1 MGYAAKREIIL
12 NELGAALAGVREED
26 AERLTAAIMGA
37 EQVFVVGVG
46 RVLLMLQAFAKRLN
60 HLGVR
65 ANFVGAI
72 DEPAITENDL
82 LLVGSGSGNSAVPVA
97 IAKIARKHGARI
109 FHIGSNPKSTLT
121 EIEDDFLK
129 IPTSTKLDLPE
140 EIPSQQIMS
149 SLFEQSL
156 LLLLDAV
163 AMMLAEQKGIED
175 LHVLWRFHANL
186 E

>member
-97 IAKIARKHGARI
+97 IAASSAR
-109 FHIGSNPKSTLT
+109 
-121 EIEDDFLK
+121 
-129 IPTSTKLDLPE
+129 
-140 EIPSQQIMS
+140 
-149 SLFEQSL
+149 
-156 LLLLDAV
+156 
-163 AMMLAEQKGIED
+163 
-175 LHVLWRFHANL
+175 
-186 E
+186 